1 MGKLGPVEAQQR
13 ALREARFEERQR
25 ERQVPKTVGLP
36 LPAPIA
42 PAASPNALR
51 ASPNR
56 TAAPSPNTAYARNLR
71 WRIKNRDRYNAT
83 MRDLMRK
90 IRAERKAAA

>member
-1 MGKLGPVEAQQR
+1 MTKLGPREAQQR

-25 ERQVPKTVGLP
+25 ERQVPKAVSLP
-36 LPAPIA
+36 LPA

-71 WRIKNRDRYNAT
+71 WRTKNRHRYNAT

-90 IRAERKAAA
+90 LRAVAKEATA